1 MKLKNQIGKFVIFL
15 ILLSIFILPRLYLDR
30 IRLEDIVSPLLILLV
45 IIYNY
50 KSNFKLF
57 NIYFWFVFS
66 VTTIGLILAYIPI
79 QGFVIFLKE
88 LQYFIFGVFLFS
100 FFINEKNKQFVD
112 KTILIFSI
120 STIVYGL
127 YQLISGTQAYYG
139 IRAINEI
146 SPSLSAWTINI
157 LLFYMSSKDL
167 LLSINRKYIFLINS
181 LLFLLVI
188 FVGSRTGLVIGVI
201 FYLRYIFITSS
212 FKKTFPV
219 AIIAILIAIAVAPV
233 YFPNFLN
240 TLNRYATFSST
251 ESISEG
257 YNPRRESFEWRTKD
271 LYKLESAYSVL
282 FGYGR
287 GFGNMDPEAGLR
299 KWRGFSMVVDSM
311 YLRNYLEIGLLG
323 SLLFLIALLYTSFRY
338 FDRPT
343 AICVLL
349 ALLLSF
355 FSMESWLI
363 SKPGFFFWLM
373 LARFHKK

>member
-1 MKLKNQIGKFVIFL
+1 MKLKNKISKFVVFL

-30 IRLEDIVSPLLILLV
+30 IRLEDIVAPLLILLV

-66 VTTIGLILAYIPI
+66 VTTIGWILAYIPI
-79 QGFVIFLKE
+79 QGYVIFFKE
-88 LQYFIFGVFLFS
+88 FQYFIFGVFLFS

-112 KTILIFSI
+112 KSILIFSI

-127 YQLISGTQAYYG
+127 YQLFSGTRAYYG

-146 SPSLSAWTINI
+146 SPSLSSWTINI
-157 LLFYMSSKDL
+157 LLFYMSSKGL
-167 LLSINRKYIFLINS
+167 LLRINRKYIFLINS

-240 TLNRYATFSST
+240 TLNRYATLSST

-257 YNPRRESFEWRTKD
+257 YNPRRESFERRTKD
-271 LYKLESAYSVL
+271 LYKFESAYSIL

-287 GFGNMDPEAGLR
+287 GFGNMDPDAGLR
-299 KWRGFSMVVDSM
+299 DWRGFSMVVDSM
-311 YLRNYLEIGLLG
+311 YVRNYLEIGFLG
-323 SLLFLIALLYTSFRY
+323 SLLFFIALFYTSFRY

-343 AICVLL
+343 AICLLL